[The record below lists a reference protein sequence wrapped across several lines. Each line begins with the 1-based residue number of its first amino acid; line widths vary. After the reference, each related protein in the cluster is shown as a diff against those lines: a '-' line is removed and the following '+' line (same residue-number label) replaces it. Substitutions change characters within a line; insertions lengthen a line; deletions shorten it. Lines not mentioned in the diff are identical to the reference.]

1 MAAIIENVWGFLGQ
15 FTDIWEKFSF
25 IADYKIIIYLVLFG
39 LLLVFGIYLYNIL
52 FSFVFFVAFATAV
65 AYFMSKVTT
74 WQNTIALVAVVGVIF
89 AFLLYK
95 AQMLGAIVV
104 NVLLAAAICLFLGFG
119 FWIVI
124 IGMAAALV
132 MTIIFPVYTTCIVT
146 AAFGAFGLASLFDLH
161 IWVMCVFGGVGIVIQ
176 LISSRNKRIGDR
188 R

>member
-1 MAAIIENVWGFLGQ
+1 
-15 FTDIWEKFSF
+15 
-25 IADYKIIIYLVLFG
+25 
-39 LLLVFGIYLYNIL
+39 
-52 FSFVFFVAFATAV
+52 
-65 AYFMSKVTT
+65 MSKVTT

-104 NVLLAAAICLFLGFG
+104 NVLLAAAICLFLGLG
-119 FWIVI
+119 FWFVI

-132 MTIIFPVYTTCIVT
+132 MTIIFPVYTTCVVT